1 MSQNLNHKIE
11 KYSHYV
17 SQNPGNQLFLYK
29 LNKYKNQLN
38 NNMNVHVG
46 GVTKADIEAALNDIE
61 IQETT
66 ATSVNYIGIIQK
78 QHVYIEQLVNK
89 ITDLKN
95 KLTST
100 RTISLN
106 KEQQKLIDDAQKLV
120 GLEPNPK

>member
-46 GVTKADIEAALNDIE
+46 GVTKAEIDEALRAIPAKVEFTDNSQKYIDIIRRQNDLIDKLVQKINE
-61 IQETT
+61 LTKSIQPT
-66 ATSVNYIGIIQK
+66 
-78 QHVYIEQLVNK
+78 EQLTELPDAVK
-89 ITDLKN
+89 KAKEILGDL
-95 KLTST
+95 
-100 RTISLN
+100 
-106 KEQQKLIDDAQKLV
+106 
-120 GLEPNPK
+120 